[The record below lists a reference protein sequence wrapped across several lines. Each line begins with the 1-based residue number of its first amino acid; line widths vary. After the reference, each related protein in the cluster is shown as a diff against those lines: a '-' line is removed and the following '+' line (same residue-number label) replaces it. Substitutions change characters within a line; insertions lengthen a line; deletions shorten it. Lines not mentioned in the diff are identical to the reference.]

1 MTRQESQQCVCRWW
15 VLLFAPSLYILQTCR
30 QGDKQAKRLGSYSD
44 LTHCPEKLLLFLR
57 IHFPE
62 QYLDFWL
69 YFYVPLLA
77 FSVIF
82 FFGWLAWVFFPIF
95 ESPYMSMVWQL
106 PGWRAGFKGTIWW
119 RGEKNR
125 DFFKI
130 ICSWCS
136 DAKSSIGASTKWGAG
151 DFRNVWDD
159 K

>member
-82 FFGWLAWVFFPIF
+82 FFGWLAWGFFSYFWKPLHVDGVAAARVESWFQRDNLVTWAKKRGFFQNYLQLVFRCK
-95 ESPYMSMVWQL
+95 EQ
-106 PGWRAGFKGTIWW
+106 R
-119 RGEKNR
+119 R
-125 DFFKI
+125 
-130 ICSWCS
+130 
-136 DAKSSIGASTKWGAG
+136 SIH
-151 DFRNVWDD
+151 
-159 K
+159 